1 MNNTMINQNTNVSL
15 TKLFDFFYFYLY
27 FFRPTEIFY
36 GDTYHYKSKPS
47 ESDIKEHHL
56 PYKYPYKY
64 QHGRQVK
71 PGYFTVPC
79 ETCEP
84 YEDNRE
90 KLPRLLLPWPLSI
103 YTKDRQRPF
112 PDNTYLI
119 ITPMLLVPFIPFGLS
134 EFSLPM
140 GFEAN
145 FVVER

>member
-1 MNNTMINQNTNVSL
+1 MYIHYNWKNILVIEEISYNMIFS
-15 TKLFDFFYFYLY
+15 
-27 FFRPTEIFY
+27 RPESIFY
-36 GDTYHYKSKPS
+36 GDTYHYQKPS
-47 ESDIKEHHL
+47 EYIVDEHHL

-64 QHGRQVK
+64 QHGRHVK

-84 YEDNRE
+84 YENNRD
-90 KLPRLLLPWPLSI
+90 KLPRLLLPWPLTL

-112 PDNTYLI
+112 PDNTYFIFSPL
-119 ITPMLLVPFIPFGLS
+119 LLVPYIPFGLA

-145 FVVER
+145 YMVER

>member
-1 MNNTMINQNTNVSL
+1 MDLRILCKFCNYT
-15 TKLFDFFYFYLY
+15 
-27 FFRPTEIFY
+27 FRPPSTFY
-36 GDTYHYKSKPS
+36 GDSYTS
-47 ESDIKEHHL
+47 EEYEDIHHL

-64 QHGRQVK
+64 QHGRHAK

-84 YEDNRE
+84 YEDNRD
-90 KLPRLLLPWPLSI
+90 KLPRLLLPWPLTL

-112 PDNTYLI
+112 PDNTYFI
-119 ITPMLLVPFIPFGLS
+119 FTPMLLVPFIPFGLT

-145 FVVER
+145 YIVER

>member
-1 MNNTMINQNTNVSL
+1 MKKWNVIPTFNDIEYLKHVS
-15 TKLFDFFYFYLY
+15 FY
-27 FFRPTEIFY
+27 RPPSTFY
-36 GDTYHYKSKPS
+36 GDTYHYEDQPS
-47 ESDIKEHHL
+47 EEYSSHHL

-64 QHGRQVK
+64 QHGRHVE

-90 KLPRLLLPWPLSI
+90 KLPRFLLPWPLTL

-112 PDNTYLI
+112 PDDTYI
-119 ITPMLLVPFIPFGLS
+119 ILSPLLLVPYLPFGLA
-134 EFSLPM
+134 EFTLPM

-145 FVVER
+145 YVVER

>member
-1 MNNTMINQNTNVSL
+1 MLHS
-15 TKLFDFFYFYLY
+15 YFG
-27 FFRPTEIFY
+27 RPPEIFY
-36 GDTYHYKSKPS
+36 GDTYHYKDKPS
-47 ESDIKEHHL
+47 EPYNKDHHL

-64 QHGRQVK
+64 QHGRQVE

-84 YEDNRE
+84 YENNRD
-90 KLPRLLLPWPLSI
+90 KLPRLLVPWPLSI

-112 PDNTYLI
+112 PDNTYFI
-119 ITPMLLVPFIPFGLS
+119 ATPMLLVPFIPFGLA

-145 FVVER
+145 FIVER